1 MTEVAHLEAAL
12 VRVESDLVRARSL
25 VGDAMKKLFETFAR
39 LREHLAEERER
50 YESAIFAISGTSLDA
65 GLVGVLREVLGK
77 FVEDIVRLS
86 QSSVR
91 ILMEIDQ
98 LRGHADAV
106 ATRGHRIEK
115 IASTTRVISLNARIE
130 AHRVGE
136 HGKVFGVVA
145 DEIKTL
151 AHETTELS
159 KAIRSAI
166 SAQAGSLDVASRA
179 ASDLA
184 ATDLDVTLASHKQL
198 ETTIEQLNLVSTS
211 STQALERIQK
221 DIDSAIESLQFED
234 MLDQLLGAITRKVA
248 AIRGVC
254 AGEQSID
261 ALTTEVERDAVTQQ
275 NVDVGTV
282 ELF

>member
-1 MTEVAHLEAAL
+1 MELEQLETAL
-12 VRVESDLVRARSL
+12 SRVESDLVRARSL
-25 VGDAMKKLFETFAR
+25 VGDAMKKLFETFGR
-39 LREHLAEERER
+39 LREHLAEERTR
-50 YESAIFAISGTSLDA
+50 YEQAIFAISGTSLDV

-151 AHETTELS
+151 AHETSELS

-198 ETTIEQLNLVSTS
+198 ETTIEQLNQVSTS

-234 MLDQLLGAITRKVA
+234 MLDQLLAAIGRKVST
-248 AIRGVC
+248 IRGVC
-254 AGEQSID
+254 IGEQTVD
-261 ALTTEVERDAVTQQ
+261 ALSAEVERDAVTQQ
-275 NVDVGTV
+275 NVDIGSV